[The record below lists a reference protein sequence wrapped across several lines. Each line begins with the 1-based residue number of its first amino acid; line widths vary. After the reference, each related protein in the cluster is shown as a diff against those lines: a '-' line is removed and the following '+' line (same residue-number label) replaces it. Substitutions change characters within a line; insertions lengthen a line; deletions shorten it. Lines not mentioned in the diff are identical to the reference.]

1 MKKLVIFIVLAIS
14 AEISAQVKELPI
26 KTSVDGVTI
35 FMNGAQVFRSKT
47 IDITQGSNVLKFTGL
62 SPYVDPKSVQVKV
75 KGGVMVMSVNHQF
88 NYTDSIARSKEL
100 DELSSKL
107 RSVDSKIQLE
117 SVNSEIINDELEFLK
132 ENRNVGAK
140 GQVVT
145 LAGLKEVA
153 TYYSERVTAL
163 KMKQID
169 ISKRIETLSLERNAL
184 QNQINQVSGKKSDPM
199 SEVVV
204 KMNAPAQTKCE
215 VELSYYVNNAG
226 WFPTYDI
233 RSKSTNDP
241 IEIMYKA
248 NIHQNTKEEWNNV
261 KIKLSSSNPKTGG
274 VAPQL
279 KPYLVD
285 YYLVPPR
292 YENLFS
298 ILSGKII
305 ASDDNSPIPGATI
318 SVKNSTIKTM
328 SDANGNYSISIPS
341 VGSEIEVSF
350 VGFDPK
356 TIRATTPNIDIVLTP
371 STLMLQEIVVAS
383 YSKQDDI
390 SSQLGGKAAGITIRG
405 NSTLTAKNKALAE
418 PLQIPVNIQEAQ
430 TSVEFEIKTPYTITS
445 DNRSIAVDID
455 KLSYKADYEYLSV
468 PKLDK
473 DVFLLA
479 KISDFDKSG
488 LLAGE
493 ANVFFE
499 NTYVGKTILDLANS
513 SDTLQ
518 LSLGRDNNIS
528 VKRESISNKRSS
540 QFFGSKKEDA
550 RNWMIKVQ
558 NNRSNLVNLKIIDQI
573 PVSQNSEIDVAIE
586 NISEGILNKNSGEI
600 SWNLKLSPNDKKE
613 IEIKYKVRYPKDKSL
628 IIE

>member
-14 AEISAQVKELPI
+14 AEISAQVKEIPI

-292 YENLFS
+292 YENSFS

-305 ASDDNSPIPGATI
+305 ASDDNSPILGATI

-356 TIRATTPNIDIVLTP
+356 TIRATTPNIDIILTP
-371 STLMLQEIVVAS
+371 STLMLQEVAGS
-383 YSKQDDI
+383 
-390 SSQLGGKAAGITIRG
+390 TIRG
-405 NSTLTAKNKALAE
+405 NSTLSAKNKALAE

>member
-292 YENLFS
+292 YENSFS

-305 ASDDNSPIPGATI
+305 ASDDNSPILGATI

-356 TIRATTPNIDIVLTP
+356 TIRATTPNIDIILTP
-371 STLMLQEIVVAS
+371 STLMLQEVAGS
-383 YSKQDDI
+383 
-390 SSQLGGKAAGITIRG
+390 TIRG

-513 SDTLQ
+513 SDTLE

-528 VKRESISNKRSS
+528 VKRENISNKRSS

>member
-371 STLMLQEIVVAS
+371 STLMLQEVAGS
-383 YSKQDDI
+383 
-390 SSQLGGKAAGITIRG
+390 TIRG
-405 NSTLTAKNKALAE
+405 NSTVTAKNKALAE

-430 TSVEFEIKTPYTITS
+430 TSV
-445 DNRSIAVDID
+445 
-455 KLSYKADYEYLSV
+455 
-468 PKLDK
+468 
-473 DVFLLA
+473 
-479 KISDFDKSG
+479 
-488 LLAGE
+488 
-493 ANVFFE
+493 
-499 NTYVGKTILDLANS
+499 
-513 SDTLQ
+513 
-518 LSLGRDNNIS
+518 
-528 VKRESISNKRSS
+528 
-540 QFFGSKKEDA
+540 
-550 RNWMIKVQ
+550 
-558 NNRSNLVNLKIIDQI
+558 
-573 PVSQNSEIDVAIE
+573 
-586 NISEGILNKNSGEI
+586 
-600 SWNLKLSPNDKKE
+600 
-613 IEIKYKVRYPKDKSL
+613 
-628 IIE
+628 